1 MADTVADASQPWYR
15 SLNATQGKTLF
26 ASNLGWMFDGY
37 ETFALILT
45 VGVAL
50 RSLLD
55 PSLYPQVPAYAGTV
69 IAITLLGWGVGGLIG
84 GILAD
89 YIGRRRMM
97 IYAIL
102 AYSLMT
108 GLSALARDWMSFAAL
123 RFLVGVAIGSEWA
136 TGASMTAEVWPDH
149 ARGRGAGLM
158 QCGLGIGFFLAS
170 FVWLFV
176 SAYGPGAWR
185 IMYVIGVI
193 PALFALWLR
202 TGVEESHKWEHT
214 NEKRKA

>member
-1 MADTVADASQPWYR
+1 MADTVADASLPWYR
-15 SLNATQGKTLF
+15 SLNATQWKTLF

-55 PSLYPQVPAYAGTV
+55 PSLYPQIPAYAGTV

-102 AYSLMT
+102 AY
-108 GLSALARDWMSFAAL
+108 
-123 RFLVGVAIGSEWA
+123 
-136 TGASMTAEVWPDH
+136 
-149 ARGRGAGLM
+149 
-158 QCGLGIGFFLAS
+158 
-170 FVWLFV
+170 
-176 SAYGPGAWR
+176 
-185 IMYVIGVI
+185 
-193 PALFALWLR
+193 
-202 TGVEESHKWEHT
+202 
-214 NEKRKA
+214 